1 MKVTMTTHALL
12 LLAQTQPG
20 AAAPPTP
27 TPEGATLWTY
37 ISSGGLLSWVL
48 ILLSFVALALV
59 IRNLMT
65 LRLARLAPPR
75 VVAGLEGLLRENKT
89 EEALAYC
96 TDPQN
101 DSFLTR
107 VFGAALGRCVRSP
120 FGFLELRSSME
131 EAGQAEVDRLHRL
144 NDGIGIIA
152 AVGPMLG
159 LLGTVIGMIGAFD
172 SIGRLEGATR
182 SQELAKY
189 MAMALVNTAEGLVV
203 AIPCTVAFALF
214 RRHIDRIADQTSR
227 IAEELAGHIEH
238 AAGGERP
245 AGARPARPATP
256 AVPRA
261 ISEGVR
267 GVQVS

>member
-1 MKVTMTTHALL
+1 MTTNPAML
-12 LLAQTQPG
+12 LLAQTPADPAAG
-20 AAAPPTP
+20 APAVTQ
-27 TPEGATLWTY
+27 TLWTY
-37 ISSGGLLSWVL
+37 IASGGFLSWVL

-65 LRLARLAPPR
+65 LRIARLAPPG
-75 VVAGLEGLLRENKT
+75 VVHGLDTLLRENKT

-96 TDPQN
+96 TDPRN

-107 VFGAALGRCVRSP
+107 VFAAALGRCVRSP
-120 FGFLELRSSME
+120 FGFLELRASME
-131 EAGQAEVDRLHRL
+131 EAGQVESDRLHRL

-159 LLGTVIGMIGAFD
+159 LLGTVFGMIGAFE

-182 SQELAKY
+182 SQELARF
-189 MAMALVNTAEGLVV
+189 MAMALVNTAEGLIV

-214 RRHIDRIADQTSR
+214 RRHIDRITDQVAR

-245 AGARPARPATP
+245 AGARPPRPAAPPHPATP
-256 AVPRA
+256 RA
-261 ISEGVR
+261 IAEGVR
-267 GVQVS
+267 GVNVS

>member
-1 MKVTMTTHALL
+1 MSNIERALFT
-12 LLAQTQPG
+12 LAQAEG
-20 AAAPPTP
+20 SGTP
-27 TPEGATLWTY
+27 VPESTTLWSY
-37 ISSGGLLSWVL
+37 IASGGLLSWVL
-48 ILLSFVALALV
+48 IALSFVALALV

-65 LRLARLAPPR
+65 LRLARLAPPP
-75 VVAGLEGLLRENKT
+75 VVHRLETLLRENNT
-89 EEALAYC
+89 EGALAFC
-96 TDPQN
+96 NDPAN

-107 VFGAALGRCVRSP
+107 VFGSALGRCVRSP
-120 FGFLELRSSME
+120 FGFLELRTAME
-131 EAGQAEVDRLHRL
+131 EAGQTEVDRLHRL

-172 SIGRLEGATR
+172 SIGRLEGASR
-182 SQELAKY
+182 SQELARF

-214 RRHIDRIADQTSR
+214 RRHIDRITEQVGR
-227 IAEELAGHIEH
+227 VIEELAAHIEH

-245 AGARPARPATP
+245 AGPRPVRPGTP
-256 AVPRA
+256 PVPRA

-267 GVQVS
+267 GANVP